1 MPSSRGYFQPRDQT
15 PVSCFQVDSLPSK
28 PRGKPLSLKGGMEMS
43 CKVDFVL
50 GGLECRAFR
59 GQGEIGVGSVE
70 HKQVKSKTGEGTLA
84 ACCKKTGPR

>member
-1 MPSSRGYFQPRDQT
+1 
-15 PVSCFQVDSLPSK
+15 
-28 PRGKPLSLKGGMEMS
+28 MS